1 MDKTRSP
8 TFATRRLAVP
18 FLLTIAAAS
27 VVAPAAAAPPN
38 PTRSQA
44 HWPPPMRTGEVAPA
58 APPRLHQRDCPDYTS
73 WAVDRGHRPLS
84 KGRNMLPMQR
94 PEPDCRTFVIDEVE
108 ETIAE
113 MRRAVADPDLFRL
126 FENCFPNTLDTAV
139 KWQGLAAQTKLPRNL
154 RVGRWLRDSAN
165 QLQSYKSL
173 LRATPSRGSLASLFR
188 GTINMQARFIEKS
201 PHCNAFRAPPESGIS
216 TNMPISSDYVWPI
229 PDKAVVFECKWE
241 LDSLA
246 AFLQLSHEYYEGT
259 GDLAFFGKHGWVDA
273 IEAIMNTTTA
283 LQAGTY
289 TEEGLT
295 NASPYRFQRQ
305 TSTASETLSNS
316 GDGNPVVGGTG
327 LVRSAFRPSDDATIY
342 QLLVPANMMFSRYL
356 ASCAE
361 IMARLAD
368 DTRDYTHGSFR
379 RSLARD
385 MSALAEQVRRG
396 IEKHAK
402 VRHHVYG
409 EMYAYE
415 IDGSGSHNL
424 MDDANLPSLLSS
436 AMMGF
441 VSTDDATYLNTRK
454 FIFSKDN
461 PYFMHGPF
469 LNGTGGPHIG
479 PGMAWPMS
487 LIVRIMTT
495 DDDDEIMATLRQL
508 VESTD
513 GLGLMHEAVNTFSA
527 SMYTRPWFSWAN
539 GLFGQMMLDLKSRKP
554 HILKT
559 VYFQ

>member
-1 MDKTRSP
+1 
-8 TFATRRLAVP
+8 
-18 FLLTIAAAS
+18 
-27 VVAPAAAAPPN
+27 
-38 PTRSQA
+38 
-44 HWPPPMRTGEVAPA
+44 
-58 APPRLHQRDCPDYTS
+58 
-73 WAVDRGHRPLS
+73 
-84 KGRNMLPMQR
+84 
-94 PEPDCRTFVIDEVE
+94 
-108 ETIAE
+108 
-113 MRRAVADPDLFRL
+113 
-126 FENCFPNTLDTAV
+126 
-139 KWQGLAAQTKLPRNL
+139 
-154 RVGRWLRDSAN
+154 
-165 QLQSYKSL
+165 
-173 LRATPSRGSLASLFR
+173 
-188 GTINMQARFIEKS
+188 MQARFIEKS

-216 TNMPISSDYVWPI
+216 SDMPISLDSVWPI
-229 PDKAVVFECKWE
+229 PDQRVVFECKWE

-273 IEAIMNTTTA
+273 IEAIMNTTTT

-289 TEEGLT
+289 AEDGLP

-327 LVRSAFRPSDDATIY
+327 LVRSAFRPSDDAAIY

-361 IMARLAD
+361 IMAKLAEDETPD
-368 DTRDYTHGSFR
+368 DVHGRFR
-379 RSLARD
+379 RGLARD
-385 MSALAEQVRRG
+385 MSGLARLVRRG
-396 IEKHAK
+396 IESHAK
-402 VRHHVYG
+402 VRHDVYG

-441 VSTDDATYLNTRK
+441 VSKDDPTYLNTRK

-461 PYFMHGPF
+461 PYFMHGPV

-513 GLGLMHEAVNTFSA
+513 GLGLMHESINTFSA
-527 SMYTRPWFSWAN
+527 AMYTRPWFSWAN
-539 GLFGQMMLDLKSRKP
+539 GLFGQMMLDLKDRKP

>member
-1 MDKTRSP
+1 MDSTRST
-8 TFATRRLAVP
+8 TFATRRIAVP
-18 FLLTIAAAS
+18 FLLVVAAAAAAA
-27 VVAPAAAAPPN
+27 VVAPVAAAPPN
-38 PTRSQA
+38 PTRSRAQ
-44 HWPPPMRTGEVAPA
+44 WPPPMRTGEVAPA
-58 APPRLHQRDCPDYTS
+58 APPRLLQRDCPEFTS
-73 WAVDRGHRPLS
+73 WAVDRNHGPLS

-94 PEPDCRTFVIDEVE
+94 PDPDCRTFMVDEVE

-113 MRRAVADPDLFRL
+113 MRRAVVDPDLFRL

-139 KWQGLAAQTKLPRNL
+139 KWHGLAAQTKDEELTFI
-154 RVGRWLRDSAN
+154 VTGDIDAM
-165 QLQSYKSL
+165 
-173 LRATPSRGSLASLFR
+173 TSLASLFR

-216 TNMPISSDYVWPI
+216 SDMPISLDSVWPI
-229 PDKAVVFECKWE
+229 PDQRVVFECKWE

-273 IEAIMNTTTA
+273 IEAIMNTTTT

-289 TEEGLT
+289 AEDGLP

-327 LVRSAFRPSDDATIY
+327 LVRSAFRPSDDAAIY

-361 IMARLAD
+361 IMAKLAEDETPD
-368 DTRDYTHGSFR
+368 DVHGRFR
-379 RSLARD
+379 RGLARD
-385 MSALAEQVRRG
+385 MSGLARLVRRG
-396 IEKHAK
+396 IESHAK
-402 VRHHVYG
+402 VRHDVYG

-441 VSTDDATYLNTRK
+441 VSKDDPTYLNTRK

-461 PYFMHGPF
+461 PYFMHGPV

-513 GLGLMHEAVNTFSA
+513 GLGLMHESINTFSA
-527 SMYTRPWFSWAN
+527 AMYTRPWFSWAN
-539 GLFGQMMLDLKSRKP
+539 GLFGQMMLDLKDRKP